1 MQPGGNGYLRK
12 RQEGEN
18 GLAVQLMNGIE
29 EGSNKSKVML
39 RWAETHDTRYT
50 THDTRYTT
58 MDGLENR

>member
-39 RWAETHDTRYT
+39 RWAETHDK
-50 THDTRYTT
+50 THDRQQW
-58 MDGLENR
+58 MDSKTD